1 MIKNKISERKREKKR
16 EKKRKEKKNGKKRE
30 NETKESCTSAH
41 PGCTSLTTS
50 TYSRTGGMEV
60 EEIVAGCV
68 RKGCTG
74 DETAPAPKGTVG
86 MSHQRQDKNQES

>member
-1 MIKNKISERKREKKR
+1 MVTLLNLKLPGLPFNVWFTTD
-16 EKKRKEKKNGKKRE
+16 NMQE

-60 EEIVAGCV
+60 EEIIAGCV

>member
-1 MIKNKISERKREKKR
+1 
-16 EKKRKEKKNGKKRE
+16 
-30 NETKESCTSAH
+30 
-41 PGCTSLTTS
+41 
-50 TYSRTGGMEV
+50 MEV